1 MERYEI
7 NKYLNDFEIR
17 IEDLKTSLNL
27 DKIKSEYK
35 QLSQVQLEPGFWD
48 DVKQAQ
54 ETIEK
59 TNDIKEQI
67 DTIEDLQG
75 IYEDIYELFE
85 LTEEGSVEWDLIE
98 EEIVALEKSLKAFE
112 LLTLLNGP
120 YDKNDC
126 ILELHPG
133 AGGTESQ
140 DWCEMLYRMYS
151 RYASR
156 HRYKVDLLDLQPGE
170 EAGIKSVTI
179 KIKGKYAYGNLKSE
193 VGVHRLVRIS
203 PFDSNKRRHTSFVSC
218 DVTPIIEDLSE
229 IIIND
234 EDIRVDVY
242 RSSGAGGQSVN
253 TTDSAV
259 RITHLPTGIVV
270 TCQNERS
277 QLQNKTVAMN
287 ILKSKLATLHEAE
300 RIAEL
305 EGLKGTQKD
314 IAWGSQIRSYVFHP
328 YQMVKDH
335 RTGAETAQ
343 TDLVM
348 DGDIDSF
355 INSYLKQVVK

>member
-7 NKYLNDFEIR
+7 NKHLNDFENR
-17 IEDLKTSLNL
+17 IEDLKSSLNL
-27 DKIKSEYK
+27 DEIKSEYDR
-35 QLSQVQLEPGFWD
+35 LTEVQLAAGFWD
-48 DVKQAQ
+48 NVKLAQ
-54 ETIEK
+54 DTIEQA
-59 TNDIKEQI
+59 NELKEKI
-67 DTIEDLQG
+67 DTIEKLSTS
-75 IYEDIYELFE
+75 YEAIYELFE
-85 LTEEGSVEWDLIE
+85 LTEEGSEEWDLIE
-98 EEIVALEKSLKAFE
+98 EEIKTLEKNLKAFE
-112 LLTLLNGP
+112 LLTLLSGT
-120 YDKNDC
+120 YDRNDC

-151 RYASR
+151 RYATR
-156 HRYKVDLLDLQPGE
+156 HRYKVDLLDIQPGE

-179 KIKGKYAYGNLKSE
+179 RIKGKFAYGNLKSE

-229 IIIND
+229 IVIND

-259 RITHLPTGIVV
+259 RITHTPTNIVV

-277 QLQNKTVAMN
+277 QLQNKMVAMN
-287 ILKSKLATLHEAE
+287 ILKSKLAALKEEE
-300 RIAEL
+300 RMAEL

-343 TDLVM
+343 TELVM
-348 DGDIDSF
+348 DGDIELF